1 MPFKYRSFFVLF
13 LIVAQL
19 LGQER
24 VLSESA
30 QISVLT
36 CGPGQELY
44 TAFGHSAFRVQDPVK
59 GIDVVYNYGTF
70 DFDAPNFYTNFAR
83 GKLIYTLSRQ
93 RFENFLYVYEL
104 EKRWVKEQILDLNA
118 AQKDALIIFLEN
130 NYRPENRDYKYDFLY
145 DNCSTKMPDVL
156 SEILGDQLQFGEDHL
171 ENRFS
176 FRELIRQNLKTNSW
190 SSLGIDIAL
199 GSVIDKTA
207 TPYQHMFLPAYV
219 MEQMENTE
227 LNGKPLVKRNRTIL
241 DTHFP
246 SQSPVFT
253 ITPLFWLLLLL
264 AFTGTITYID
274 YRNKTRSRRLDFF
287 LFLSSGLAGCL
298 LFFLWFFTD
307 HTATVNNFNLLWLF
321 PLNLVAAFFVMSKKD
336 PPPFIRKYSIGV
348 SSLLLL
354 LCLFWILG
362 IQKLSPLVLIP
373 MLTLLI
379 RYVWMIMYLKSPQID

>member
-1 MPFKYRSFFVLF
+1 MPLKHRCFIVLF
-13 LIVAQL
+13 FALAKL
-19 LGQER
+19 LGQDS

-36 CGPGQELY
+36 CGPGAELY

-59 GIDVVYNYGTF
+59 GLDVVYNYGTF

-104 EKRWVKEQILDLNA
+104 EKRWVKEQILDLNQR
-118 AQKDALIIFLEN
+118 QKDELIIFLEN
-130 NYRPENRDYKYDFLY
+130 NYRPENRDYRYDFLF

-156 SEILGDQLQFGEDHL
+156 SEILGNQLQFGEDHL
-171 ENRFS
+171 KQRYS

-199 GSVIDKTA
+199 GSVIDKEA
-207 TPYQHMFLPAYV
+207 TVYQHMFLPVYV
-219 MEQMENTE
+219 MEQMENTQ
-227 LNGKPLVKRNRTIL
+227 LNGKPLVKRTRTIL
-241 DTHFP
+241 ETHFP

-264 AFTGTITYID
+264 AFTATITYID

-287 LFLSSGLAGCL
+287 LFLSSGIAGCL

-307 HTATVNNFNLLWLF
+307 HTSTVNNFNLLWAF
-321 PLNLVAAFFVMSKKD
+321 PLNLVAAFYVLSKND
-336 PPPFIRKYSIGV
+336 PPAIIRKYSMLL

-354 LCLFWILG
+354 LCLIWILG
-362 IQKLSPLVLIP
+362 IQQLSPLVIIP

-379 RYVWMIMYLKSPQID
+379 RYVWLILYIKKPKE